1 VAGAASAGPVE
12 PAADGDMLEA
22 LMATA
27 DLPPADEA
35 PPAVPEVPAPAVPA
49 EPASPGRAA
58 GDQAAAATAEQA
70 FVAPEVPAAPRPVL
84 AGASSFRI
92 QKADSGQLVTV
103 ELKKGT
109 LEIEPACLAA
119 LDGQFDMISSGAK
132 YYVTGSGLIHLGHG
146 AFEPV
151 IVRLEDG
158 KLVRRDRLG
167 FLDAW
172 TDVSDPVFPCA
183 PDLVR
188 VLRNGGDALLFAGA
202 RYREIRVDGS
212 RMITRTSSLAFAD
225 EGVLVSGHQG
235 AAGFVEITGKGKVLL
250 AL

>member
-1 VAGAASAGPVE
+1 MAA
-12 PAADGDMLEA
+12 
-22 LMATA
+22 A
-27 DLPPADEA
+27 DLPPAGEE
-35 PPAVPEVPAPAVPA
+35 PPAAPEVPSPAVTAEPAVAGSAAVPPAAAAPAVQVVA
-49 EPASPGRAA
+49 APG
-58 GDQAAAATAEQA
+58 
-70 FVAPEVPAAPRPVL
+70 VPAAPRPVPT
-84 AGASSFRI
+84 GASSFKI
-92 QKADSGQLVTV
+92 QKADSGQLVPV

-109 LEIEPACLAA
+109 LEVEPSCLAA
-119 LDGQFDMISSGAK
+119 LDGQFEMISSGEK
-132 YYVTGSGLIHLGHG
+132 YYVTGSGLVHFGHA

-151 IVRLEDG
+151 IVKLEDG

-172 TDVSDPVFPCA
+172 TDLSDPVFPCA

-212 RMITRTSSLAFAD
+212 RIVARTSSLAFAD
-225 EGVLVSGHQG
+225 EGVLVSAHQG
-235 AAGFVEITGKGKVLL
+235 GTGFVEITGKGKVLL